1 MDSTF
6 HIKNNLISRIK
17 SSSNLDFLRALQT
30 IFDSSE
36 QELFELN
43 AAQQESIEISREEI
57 LQGKY
62 KSNSQVMNETREW
75 LKNL

>member
-1 MDSTF
+1 MDSTI
-6 HIKNNLISRIK
+6 HIKNNLISRIN

-43 AAQQESIEISREEI
+43 AEQQESIEISRQEI
-57 LQGKY
+57 LHGKY

>member
-1 MDSTF
+1 MDSTI

-17 SSSNLDFLRALQT
+17 SSNDLIFLTALQT

-36 QELFELN
+36 QELFELT
-43 AAQQESIEISREEI
+43 AGQQESIEISRQEI
-57 LQGKY
+57 IDGKY
-62 KSNSQVMNETREW
+62 KENSQVMNETREW